1 MKTKTHN
8 CSQCNKEI
16 VLDEIKR
23 IYGKE
28 SDVYKHKFCSAKCFT
43 LYITKDSKPQPTP
56 GKLFVDGIEI
66 RSNERKDI
74 IGKVF
79 CGGLGDISEEEGREN
94 QKKIVKCWNNEWK
107 IDMHEELI
115 DALKE
120 FIETSPCKNGCKKD
134 DMTCLTN
141 RSKALI
147 KQAEQK

>member
-8 CSQCNKEI
+8 CPQCNKEI

-28 SDVYKHKFCSAKCFT
+28 SDVYKHKFCCAKCFT
-43 LYITKDSKPQPTP
+43 IYIIKDNQPQHTQGELTKEDFKKTIVRKFGADMVWSSDVAEACYKLHKNSKE
-56 GKLFVDGIEI
+56 V
-66 RSNERKDI
+66 N
-74 IGKVF
+74 
-79 CGGLGDISEEEGREN
+79 
-94 QKKIVKCWNNEWK
+94 
-107 IDMHEELI
+107 MHDELI